1 MAIQQFRDAVY
12 QSLTQRAAALMDL
25 LDALTGAGH
34 VDSPVALSEEP
45 PFRREFSSVYDALEN
60 GEIDAA
66 ALANV
71 LGAQQPVDG
80 ETVAGREIYA
90 IDATP
95 NPRIEAETLPDRSWL
110 KSEKD
115 EPARPGLKFSWLV
128 RLVQRRP
135 SWVAPLDVQRIATT
149 STDTQTA
156 VAQVQ
161 ALDRLSTR
169 LKVVVADS
177 LYGNHWFLGVF
188 LVVKT
193 VAALVRLRQN
203 QNLYAAP
210 PLRVPGKRGAPRKHG
225 PVFKLKQ
232 LSWPA
237 ERRET
242 FDLNG
247 QTVQLQA
254 WTDLHL
260 RKLPTLAGLL
270 LRVQFLKA
278 DGTPR
283 YKRPLWLFWTGPT
296 SVALAD
302 LCRMYLWR
310 FAIEHAFRFLKQ
322 HTGLNACRST
332 NPVVIEHWMWLC
344 ALAYWQLLLM
354 RREVDDLRPAW
365 QPSLRSHQTLLL
377 TAGQVQRGARRFLLE
392 LGSPAPVAGPAGKGT
407 GRVPGYR
414 PKPRPRYPVVK
425 KGSKPQKATVTNV
438 PAVV

>member
-12 QSLTQRAAALMDL
+12 QSLTKRAAALMDL
-25 LDALTGAGH
+25 LDALTGARH

-60 GEIDAA
+60 GAIDAA
-66 ALANV
+66 ALAKV
-71 LGAQQPVDG
+71 LGEQQPCDS
-80 ETVAGREIYA
+80 EIIAGREIYA

-95 NPRIEAETLPDRSWL
+95 QPRIEAATLPDRSWL

-128 RLVQRRP
+128 RLVQRKP
-135 SWVAPLDVQRIATT
+135 SWVAPMDVQRIATT

-161 ALDRLSTR
+161 ALDKLSTR

-177 LYGNHWFLGVF
+177 LYGNHGFLSVF
-188 LVVKT
+188 LVVKS

-210 PLRVPGKRGAPRKHG
+210 PPRVPGQRGAPRKHG
-225 PVFKLKQ
+225 PIFKLKQ
-232 LSWPA
+232 PSRPA
-237 ERRET
+237 ARSET
-242 FDLNG
+242 FVLNG

-254 WTDLHL
+254 WTALHL
-260 RKLPTLAGLL
+260 RQLPALAGLL
-270 LRVQFLKA
+270 LRVQFVKA

-296 SVALAD
+296 DVALAD

-322 HTGLNACRST
+322 HTGLNTCRST
-332 NPVVIEHWMWLC
+332 NPLVIEHWIWLC

-354 RREVDDLRPAW
+354 RQEVDDLRPAW
-365 QPSLRSHQTLLL
+365 QPRLRDNQSLAL

-392 LGSPAPVAGPAGKGT
+392 LGTPAPAAGPAGKGT
-407 GRVPGYR
+407 GRIPGYR

-425 KGSKPQKATVTNV
+425 KGPKLRKTTEIRA

>member
-12 QSLTQRAAALMDL
+12 QSLTKRAAALMDL
-25 LDALTGAGH
+25 LDALTGARH
-34 VDSPVALSEEP
+34 VDSPVALSEEQ

-60 GEIDAA
+60 GEIDAS
-66 ALANV
+66 ALAKV
-71 LGAQQPVDG
+71 LGEQQPVDS

-90 IDATP
+90 IDATA

-128 RLVQRRP
+128 RLVQRKP
-135 SWVAPLDVQRIATT
+135 SWVAPLDVQRIVST

-161 ALDRLSTR
+161 ALDKLNTR

-177 LYGNHWFLGVF
+177 LYGNHGFLGVF
-188 LVVKT
+188 LVVNT

-203 QNLYAAP
+203 QNLYTAP
-210 PLRVPGKRGAPRKHG
+210 PPRVPGKRGAPRKHG
-225 PVFKLKQ
+225 PVFKLRQ
-232 LSWPA
+232 PSRPA
-237 ERRET
+237 EHSAI
-242 FDLNG
+242 FALNG

-260 RKLPTLAGLL
+260 RKLPTLTGLL
-270 LRVQFLKA
+270 LRVQFLKT

-296 SVALAD
+296 DVALAD

-322 HTGLNACRST
+322 HMGLNACRST
-332 NPVVIEHWMWLC
+332 NPVVIEHWIWLC

-354 RREVDDLRPAW
+354 RQEVDDLRPAW
-365 QPSLRSHQTLLL
+365 QPRLRDDQILPL
-377 TAGQVQRGARRFLLE
+377 TAGQVQRGARRFLLA

-414 PKPRPRYPVVK
+414 PQPRPRYPVVK
-425 KGSKPQKATVTNV
+425 KGSKPQKTTQTRA
-438 PAVV
+438 PIVV